1 MAERIEIQNVRKE
14 GQPNEKGK
22 RSVYYVEEVR
32 CPMTEES
39 QPSNRCKECNHC
51 RIYLG
56 THVKCTYADDKIRKE
71 RKSVT
76 GY

>member
-1 MAERIEIQNVRKE
+1 MTESIPIEKVKKQ
-14 GQPNEKGK
+14 GK
-22 RSVYYVEEVR
+22 KDYYYVEEVR
-32 CPMTEES
+32 CPMTGNM
-39 QPSNRCKECNHC
+39 QAAPYCKKCKHC

-56 THVKCTYADDKIRKE
+56 DKVKCTYADDQRRKE